1 MAYSDDTVLSK
12 LSALNETQ
20 EGIVTA
26 ANWIL
31 FHRRMAKRTAELWL
45 QRMKESTSHK
55 KLNLIYLA
63 NEVVQQSKAR
73 KRQDFLTAF
82 SPIIAEATEVAY
94 RNSTPDI
101 QNKIRRVIEVWRQ
114 RAIFEPDVQSSIE
127 QRLDDVDKG
136 KSNASSGATGRKPLL
151 GGAFG
156 GSFGGSGSS
165 SAPLEFTPILN
176 SHKGLALKNSSA
188 TIAVGSANS
197 EYQKQ
202 FDTETLPVPPVYAAR
217 LSSLLKTLDSAH
229 IAVKGAIEARET
241 HIRNLERLLSQSKTA
256 LENDKNTLKDIVTKR
271 QKTETTKQE
280 VEMMILKGM
289 DEPQN
294 NQTNGSNGG
303 EGAAGS
309 STEHDAASP
318 KSPEVEALTPP
329 GQPAYDTPTSSASTS
344 MLPPQFH
351 QGASELLASLAAP
364 LSGVKRDKR
373 DEPEVFEGLDDD
385 VADMFRNEQMG
396 SPAKRSK
403 IEEDDEYHP

>member
-1 MAYSDDTVLSK
+1 MVCDSLAYSLVLKVLAPRLVPQHKRAITSAISFFHGTRRDVRTFRTRLYFPSLFSPF
-12 LSALNETQ
+12 LSHFSNIGHALN
-20 EGIVTA
+20 
-26 ANWIL
+26 
-31 FHRRMAKRTAELWL
+31 
-45 QRMKESTSHK
+45 
-55 KLNLIYLA
+55 Y
-63 NEVVQQSKAR
+63 SK
-73 KRQDFLTAF
+73 
-82 SPIIAEATEVAY
+82 
-94 RNSTPDI
+94 
-101 QNKIRRVIEVWRQ
+101 
-114 RAIFEPDVQSSIE
+114 
-127 QRLDDVDKG
+127 DVDKG

-156 GSFGGSGSS
+156 GSFGGGGAS

-176 SHKGLALKNSSA
+176 SHKGLILKNSSA
-188 TIAVGSANS
+188 TIAVSSANS

-202 FDTETLPVPPVYAAR
+202 FDTDTLPVAPVYAAR

-241 HIRNLERLLSQSKTA
+241 HIRNLERLLSQSKMA
-256 LENDKNTLKDIVTKR
+256 LENDKNTLKDIVTKH

-294 NQTNGSNGG
+294 NQTNGGG
-303 EGAAGS
+303 GGAAGS
-309 STEHDAASP
+309 SAEHDAASP

-329 GQPAYDTPTSSASTS
+329 GQPAYDNPMSAASTS
-344 MLPPQFH
+344 VLPPQFH

-364 LSGVKRDKR
+364 LSGVKREKR

-403 IEEDDEYHP
+403 IEDDDEYHP

>member
-101 QNKIRRVIEVWRQ
+101 QNKIRRVMEVWRQ
-114 RAIFEPDVQSSIE
+114 RAIFEPDIQSSIE

-136 KSNASSGATGRKPLL
+136 KNNASSGATGRKPLL

-156 GSFGGSGSS
+156 GSFGGGGGS

-176 SHKGLALKNSSA
+176 SYKGLMLKNSSA
-188 TIAVGSANS
+188 TIAVSSASS

-202 FDTETLPVPPVYAAR
+202 FDSDTLPVAPVYAAR

-241 HIRNLERLLSQSKTA
+241 HIRNLERLLSQSKA
-256 LENDKNTLKDIVTKR
+256 SLENDKNTLKDIAAKH

-280 VEMMILKGM
+280 VEMLILKGM

-294 NQTNGSNGG
+294 SQTNGGG
-303 EGAAGS
+303 GGAAGS
-309 STEHDAASP
+309 SAEHDAASP

-329 GQPAYDTPTSSASTS
+329 GQPVYDNPMSSASTS
-344 MLPPQFH
+344 VLPPQFH

-364 LSGVKRDKR
+364 LSGVKREKR

-385 VADMFRNEQMG
+385 VADMFRSEQMG